1 MFDGAILR
9 AVLNTTNRYRT
20 KQTARKNSSDRS
32 HLGLGRDILP
42 LLLVKLKP
50 PALYL
55 RPEKSPVDMAE
66 RGVTAQQDVHDHA
79 DAPHVDRLKRQI
91 FMRPTVWAEEG
102 RREERKEKK
111 SVFREERGWAQDR
124 STAHPNVEPRQHI
137 TMVPHT
143 RHTRTRTV
151 YLDVGADWKR
161 GHGVGLHHFAKS

>member
-102 RREERKEKK
+102 RREERKEKRA
-111 SVFREERGWAQDR
+111 SSMRNGVGHRIGR
-124 STAHPNVEPRQHI
+124 
-137 TMVPHT
+137 
-143 RHTRTRTV
+143 RHTRTLNHDNTSRWYPILGTH
-151 YLDVGADWKR
+151 A
-161 GHGVGLHHFAKS
+161 HGRYT